1 MNDPQK
7 IKGPVDIN
15 VYYVTLPPKS
25 QLKKNCICMKR
36 GKCVFFFGLRGK
48 ELLTP
53 LIPFL
58 KVMLSN
64 RWACTTELR
73 LTLEK

>member
-36 GKCVFFFGLRGK
+36 GKGVFFFWIKGK
-48 ELLTP
+48 GTFNPINP
-53 LIPFL
+53 LFESH
-58 KVMLSN
+58 VF
-64 RWACTTELR
+64 
-73 LTLEK
+73 